1 MKMDWRCIYL
11 FLGISRSVVHSESCL
26 LGVCLVWGKIEMHTS
41 VEKMT
46 SARGDWII
54 RIRPGS
60 KIYMSISS
68 LLLGKFCSL
77 ILDTLPDPN
86 GQSQDK
92 IGMAFKMTHWKA
104 SKAFLGFILEKLFW
118 NLFRPHWFMFPAEWC
133 LLMDFIKSKNVLR
146 ALAVISYMNTPRYLY
161 SCLRTPFSS
170 FMKKYKCVMETDSL
184 TFLAFFFSSGWQCN
198 ICQRWPKSK
207 HW

>member
-1 MKMDWRCIYL
+1 MFGVRKNWNAYICWKDDKRQKRLNYPYQARIKNIHEY
-11 FLGISRSVVHSESCL
+11 FISFI
-26 LGVCLVWGKIEMHTS
+26 GKILQFDFGYI
-41 VEKMT
+41 
-46 SARGDWII
+46 AR
-54 RIRPGS
+54 
-60 KIYMSISS
+60 KV
-68 LLLGKFCSL
+68 
-77 ILDTLPDPN
+77 PDPN

-92 IGMAFKMTHWKA
+92 IGMAFKMTRWKA

-161 SCLRTPFSS
+161 SCLRTPFTS
-170 FMKKYKCVMETDSL
+170 FMKKYKCMMETDSL
-184 TFLAFFFSSGWQCN
+184 TFLAFLFSSGWQCN